1 MRYLKKKAPMEN
13 SEISVDAKSIK
24 NSEIK
29 IIHGS
34 KSVDSGISLDNS
46 YKMDYPEMGV
56 CLIINNKNFTY
67 NGMKTRNGT
76 EVDEASLRETFTN
89 LKYDVRVEND
99 LTCDE
104 IKKCLR
110 NASQEDHS
118 KRSSFI
124 CVLLSHGEE
133 GEVIFGTD
141 GPIDLKIL
149 AGFFR
154 GDSCRSLVGKPKIFI
169 IQACRGKELDCGI
182 QADSGSE
189 EDMVCQKIPVEAD
202 FLYVYSTP
210 PGYYSYRSLMDG
222 TWFIQ
227 SLCSVLKLYA
237 DKLEL
242 MHILIRVNRK
252 VAIEYETF
260 NVDATLE
267 KKQIPSIVS
276 MLTKELYFTPKEK
289 N

>member
-1 MRYLKKKAPMEN
+1 MEN

-34 KSVDSGISLDNS
+34 KSVDSGISLDIR

-56 CLIINNKNFTY
+56 CLVINNENFTY
-67 NGMKTRNGT
+67 NGLSTRNGT
-76 EVDEASLRETFTN
+76 EVDEASLQETFTN
-89 LKYDVRVEND
+89 LKYDVRIKRD

-104 IKKCLR
+104 IKKCLLS
-110 NASQEDHS
+110 ASQEDHS

-133 GEVIFGTD
+133 GELIFGTD
-141 GPIDLKIL
+141 GPIDLKL
-149 AGFFR
+149 LTGFFR
-154 GDSCRSLVGKPKIFI
+154 GDCCRSLAGKPKIFI
-169 IQACRGKELDCGI
+169 IQACRGTTLDSGI

-202 FLYVYSTP
+202 FLYAYSTP
-210 PGYYSYRSLMDG
+210 PGYLSWRNDMDG

-227 SLCSVLKLYA
+227 SLCSMLKLYA
-237 DKLEL
+237 DKLEF
-242 MHILIRVNRK
+242 MHILIRVNQK
-252 VAIEYETF
+252 VAKEYESFSTDVAF
-260 NVDATLE
+260 HK

-276 MLTKELYFTPKEK
+276 MLRKELYFTPKEK